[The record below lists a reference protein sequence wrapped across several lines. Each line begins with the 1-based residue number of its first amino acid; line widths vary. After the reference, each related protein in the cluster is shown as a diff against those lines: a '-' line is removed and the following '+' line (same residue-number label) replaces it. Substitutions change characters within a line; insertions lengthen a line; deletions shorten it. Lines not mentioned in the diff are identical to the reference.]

1 MANIYDKALST
12 AEKMINKYGRT
23 SYLVSI
29 TKSGVDYD
37 PVITETEV
45 EIKLLESRFSVNEI
59 DGTLIKT
66 DDKKFLIAGSVAPTI
81 EMKIK
86 DNGKS
91 YSIINILETKPGN
104 KLILSKIQARL

>member
-1 MANIYDKALST
+1 MANIYDKASVT

-29 TKSGVDYD
+29 TKSGLDYD
-37 PVITETEV
+37 PIVTETEI

-66 DDKKFLIAGSVAPTI
+66 DDKKLLIAGNVAPTI

-86 DNGKS
+86 DSGKK
-91 YSIINILETKPGN
+91 YSIINIIETKPGD

>member
-1 MANIYDKALST
+1 MANIYDKAALT
-12 AEKMINKYGRT
+12 AEKMINIYGRS
-23 SYLVSI
+23 SYLVSV

-37 PVITETEV
+37 PVITETEI
-45 EIKLLESRFSVNEI
+45 EIKLLESRFSINEI

-66 DDKKFLIAGSVAPTI
+66 DDKKFLIAGNIAPTI

-91 YSIINILETKPGN
+91 YSIINIIEAKPGD